1 LLFLLL
7 LLLVVVIVLIIY
19 VVAVAVALVVV
30 LVVAAA
36 VVIVVVVVVTNNC
49 IYSRFCVCYE
59 GTSWGITYLEEF
71 LIRLKMELVSFNPGQ
86 FAFLKH

>member
-1 LLFLLL
+1 MLFLLL

-36 VVIVVVVVVTNNC
+36 VVIVVVVTNSC